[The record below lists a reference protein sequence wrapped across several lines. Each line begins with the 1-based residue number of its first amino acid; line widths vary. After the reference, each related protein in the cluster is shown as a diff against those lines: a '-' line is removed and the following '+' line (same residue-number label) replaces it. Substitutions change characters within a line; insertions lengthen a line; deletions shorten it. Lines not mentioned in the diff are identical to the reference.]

1 MSEEIKRGP
10 GRPKKTEVIFDDTQ
24 PLSTESSLPVEVS
37 NALHGR
43 SSELIKIIEEMKDR
57 KAILDNELE
66 SAQNELQVIQSYILE
81 HEVKEDGC

>member
-1 MSEEIKRGP
+1 MSDEIKRGP

-24 PLSTESSLPVEVS
+24 SSLPVEVA

-57 KAILDNELE
+57 KAILDKELE

-81 HEVKEDGC
+81 HEVRVDE